1 MLATQQEKQ
10 MMFNRAEE
18 LLVKGLLPVDRKNI
32 LFFVKL
38 AVISLIASSIV
49 FTLGLVIGY
58 LFFKK

>member
-1 MLATQQEKQ
+1 MLATQEEKQ
-10 MMFNRAEE
+10 IMLHRAEE
-18 LLVKGLLPVDRKNI
+18 LLPVDRKNI

>member
-1 MLATQQEKQ
+1 MLATQEEKQ
-10 MMFNRAEE
+10 IMLHRAEE

>member
-58 LFFKK
+58 LFFKR